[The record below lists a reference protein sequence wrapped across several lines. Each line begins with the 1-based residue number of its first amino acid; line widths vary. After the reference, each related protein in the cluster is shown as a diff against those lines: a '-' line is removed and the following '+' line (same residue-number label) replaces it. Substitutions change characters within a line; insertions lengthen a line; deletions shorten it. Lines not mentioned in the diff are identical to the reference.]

1 LGDKEANDMQHLN
14 MPRRKWARGWLASL
28 IAVVAFAGGA
38 LASTHLNNNFHAIVA
53 GEAYRSAQ
61 PAADDIRAYRDKY
74 HIAAIVNL
82 RGAAPGQAWYDEE
95 VRAANALGIR
105 HIDFAMNARTEL
117 TPQQSQALIALLR
130 SAPKPV
136 LIHCKQGAD
145 RTGLASALYL
155 AALANATEPASEA
168 QLSVRYGHIGI
179 PLVGP
184 YEMDQSFEAM
194 EPLLG
199 FFNS

>member
-1 LGDKEANDMQHLN
+1 MPDLN
-14 MPRRKWARGWLASL
+14 SPRRRPTRAWLAAL
-28 IAVVAFAGGA
+28 IAVVAISGGA
-38 LASTHLNNNFHAIVA
+38 LAATHLNNNFHAIVA

-61 PAADDIRAYRDKY
+61 PTADEIRAYRDKY
-74 HIAAIVNL
+74 RIATIVNL
-82 RGAAPGQAWYDEE
+82 RGAAPGHAWYDEE
-95 VRAANALGIR
+95 VKAANELGIR
-105 HIDFAMNARTEL
+105 HIDFPMNARTEL
-117 TPQQSQALIALLR
+117 TQQQSLALIALLQ

-136 LIHCKQGAD
+136 LIHCKEGAD
-145 RTGLASALYL
+145 RTGLAAALYL
-155 AALANATEPASEA
+155 AVLARANEPVSEA

-199 FFNS
+199 FIGS